1 MLFSAQNI
9 VQIRGRSSQLTCC
22 FWAALPHVLFYQM
35 KIGAVGEAA
44 GMQAEVEAEVY
55 SGAPQL
61 RVEVMTDVLTHLLTQ
76 LSKLLTEHLQGRPPF
91 SNIIASEMLFL
102 LIWLPIGITCTAER
116 FCMCI
121 VHLRHC
127 LEHDHWMRC
136 MYFARSAITH
146 LLFIPGCSTCVT
158 LHHAVMHT
166 SRRRHELN
174 GRQGSLLGGCRLVS
188 VWVQAAV
195 WEAACSCCWS
205 CSSWKLPCPSTPPS
219 RLWMSC

>member
-1 MLFSAQNI
+1 
-9 VQIRGRSSQLTCC
+9 
-22 FWAALPHVLFYQM
+22 M

-76 LSKLLTEHLQGRPPF
+76 LSELLTEHLQGRPPF

-121 VHLRHC
+121 VHLRHTSC

-174 GRQGSLLGGCRLVS
+174 GRQGACWAAADWCLCGCRQRSGRLRAAAAG
-188 VWVQAAV
+188 AAV
-195 WEAACSCCWS
+195 PGSCPALLR
-205 CSSWKLPCPSTPPS
+205 LPAGCG
-219 RLWMSC
+219 